1 MNKARW
7 VIDTNVLVSA
17 MLFEGSIP
25 GQATFHVLDKAR
37 LLSSADSLGE
47 TIEVVT
53 RKKFDKYV
61 TSDERAV
68 FLSKLIRSVVLV
80 EPSEKIEVCRD
91 SKDNR
96 YLEVAVEGRSSGI
109 ITGDED
115 LLVLHPFR
123 GISIITPAQ
132 YLSLV
137 APSP

>member
-47 TIEVVT
+47 TIEVVN

-80 EPSEKIEVCRD
+80 EPSEKIEVC
-91 SKDNR
+91 K
-96 YLEVAVEGRSSGI
+96 V
-109 ITGDED
+109 
-115 LLVLHPFR
+115 
-123 GISIITPAQ
+123 
-132 YLSLV
+132 
-137 APSP
+137 